1 MGRCLTYTMSI
12 GKVTTK
18 MGMSG
23 NNKELQ
29 KRIQSEQSA
38 IVRTTN
44 DDLVCKDCV
53 QRLPDNIILGNTS
66 KCEYYPK
73 CKPIDILRGGK
84 CKQYV
89 KE

>member
-1 MGRCLTYTMSI
+1 MGT
-12 GKVTTK
+12 
-18 MGMSG
+18 
-23 NNKELQ
+23 NKELER
-29 KRIQSEQSA
+29 RIMSEQRS

-66 KCEYYPK
+66 RCEYYPK
-73 CKPIDILRGGK
+73 CKPIPILRGGK
-84 CKQYV
+84 CDQYV